1 MSFTIYADI
10 ESLIKKIDGYANN
23 LENSSTKK
31 IGKNI
36 SCGYPMSTIWA
47 FDNIEKK
54 YTIYRGEDFMI
65 RFCTSLIEHTK
76 T

>member
-10 ESLIKKIDGYANN
+10 ESLIQKIDGHANN
-23 LENSSTKK
+23 SENSSTKK

-47 FDNIEKK
+47 FDNIEKSTL
-54 YTIYRGEDFMI
+54 YTVGKI
-65 RFCTSLIEHTK
+65 LW
-76 T
+76 